1 MLPGGGTE
9 PPTRDE
15 LRQLEAR
22 IDARLQQ
29 VNAKLLLH
37 DGQIAEA
44 TGAVE
49 RVDRRVDVMSERVES
64 RFRSLNERFNSVE
77 SRLDLSDARQQ
88 STHNLVIDLVGEVR
102 NSRRLQARQARL
114 TMAGVAGGSLAS
126 ATLSIGAM
134 VVLI

>member
-15 LRQLEAR
+15 LHQLEAR

-37 DGQIAEA
+37 DGQIAKVG
-44 TGAVE
+44 GAVDQ
-49 RVDRRVDVMSERVES
+49 VDRRVDVMSERMES

-77 SRLDLSDARQQ
+77 SRLDMSDVRQQ
-88 STHNLVIDLVGEVR
+88 STHNLVVDLVGEVR
-102 NSRRLQARQARL
+102 ANRRQHARL
-114 TMAGVAGGSLAS
+114 TMAGVAGSSLAS

>member
-29 VNAKLLLH
+29 VNAKLLVH
-37 DGQIAEA
+37 DGQIAEV

-64 RFRSLNERFNSVE
+64 RFRSLNERFNSVD

-88 STHNLVIDLVGEVR
+88 STHDLVVDLVGEVR
-102 NSRRLQARQARL
+102 TVRRMQGRQAKL
-114 TMAGVAGGSLAS
+114 TVASVAGTSLAT